1 MVVDA
6 ILVTTV
12 CVTIY
17 MSLPWVIDLEN
28 SECMSGAYSYIL
40 HSISFVMHIH
50 LLQFSFLVRPPCVP
64 VSLSLYFL
72 ILLQVNLQNYYL
84 LKKKKISKP
93 AKLLVFCECLD
104 LMAMS
109 ASNKIMHCEKIY
121 QTCSV
126 NLNKLLLLKHEK
138 GRKERC

>member
-17 MSLPWVIDLEN
+17 MSLPWVIDLET

-50 LLQFSFLVRPPCVP
+50 LL
-64 VSLSLYFL
+64 
-72 ILLQVNLQNYYL
+72 
-84 LKKKKISKP
+84 
-93 AKLLVFCECLD
+93 
-104 LMAMS
+104 
-109 ASNKIMHCEKIY
+109 
-121 QTCSV
+121 
-126 NLNKLLLLKHEK
+126 
-138 GRKERC
+138 

>member
-50 LLQFSFLVRPPCVP
+50 LSCSSHSWLG
-64 VSLSLYFL
+64 
-72 ILLQVNLQNYYL
+72 
-84 LKKKKISKP
+84 
-93 AKLLVFCECLD
+93 LLVYQLV
-104 LMAMS
+104 S
-109 ASNKIMHCEKIY
+109 AC
-121 QTCSV
+121 TF
-126 NLNKLLLLKHEK
+126 
-138 GRKERC
+138 